1 MKYCCKYD
9 TVLVQ
14 GMAKKE
20 TKKTFGFTTLSLDN
34 VGPVL
39 EMLEK
44 KS

>member
-20 TKKTFGFTTLSLDN
+20 TKKTYLALLRY
-34 VGPVL
+34 PWI
-39 EMLEK
+39 M
-44 KS
+44 